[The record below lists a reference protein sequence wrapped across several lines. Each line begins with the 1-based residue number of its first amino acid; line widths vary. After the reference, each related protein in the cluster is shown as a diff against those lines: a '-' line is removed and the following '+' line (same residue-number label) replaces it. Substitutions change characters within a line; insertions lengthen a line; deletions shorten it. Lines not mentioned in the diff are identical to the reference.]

1 MIKPVH
7 QELEIVRTRNL
18 KNDYYAITVGPF
30 KGATKCRPG
39 HFVHVK
45 LPTSTI
51 YLRRAMSVAG
61 VNRTDKTLEFIFK
74 AIGRGTKLM
83 AAARKGDKFDILGP
97 LGNGFS
103 RPKKTEQALLVSGG
117 IGFPPPLYL
126 ATDLVA
132 RGYDPKKIDFYY
144 GGRSRLDIIEQNR
157 IKKLGVNFH
166 PTTDDGSFGTK
177 GLVTHLV
184 EKQIVNSDPKK
195 LSLYACGPEPML
207 KAVNDLGLKYGVAG
221 ELSLE
226 APMPCGVGIC
236 LGCVVNL
243 TRGGHARVCVDGPV
257 FQIGEVAL

>member
-1 MIKPVH
+1 MIKLVH
-7 QELEIVRTRNL
+7 QELEILRSRNL
-18 KNDYYAITVGPF
+18 KNDYYAITLGPF
-30 KGATKCRPG
+30 KGAARCRPG

-45 LPTSTI
+45 LPASPI

-61 VNRTDKTLEFIFK
+61 VNRADNSLEFIFK
-74 AIGRGTKLM
+74 AIGRGTRLM
-83 AAARKGDKFDILGP
+83 ATAHKGDKLDIIGP
-97 LGNGFS
+97 LGNGFTLPRKS
-103 RPKKTEQALLVSGG
+103 ERAVLVSGG

-126 ATDLVA
+126 ATDLVE

-144 GGRSRLDIIEQNR
+144 GGRSRLDIIEQSR
-157 IKKLGVNFH
+157 IKKLGVNFY

-184 EKQIVNSDPKK
+184 EAQLAQSDPKK
-195 LSLYACGPEPML
+195 IKLYACGPEPML
-207 KAVNDLGLKYGVAG
+207 KAVNELGLKYGVAG
-221 ELSLE
+221 QLSLE

-243 TRGGHARVCVDGPV
+243 TKGGHARVCVEGPV